1 MSEHTT
7 HSPDSWGKVFN
18 SAEDARHPH
27 TIKQPNHPDVVVER
41 VEELEDTVTRLTL
54 EMAEVNKKLDHH
66 DAVLYKLGVALY
78 DRKLANKE
86 AEDE

>member
-41 VEELEDTVTRLTL
+41 VEELERQVRLL
-54 EMAEVNKKLDHH
+54 MAEFIKYNDKTLTDVDVGDIATSTNSN
-66 DAVLYKLGVALY
+66 V
-78 DRKLANKE
+78 
-86 AEDE
+86 